1 MEIIFL
7 GTSSAV
13 PTLERNHPSIALR
26 AFAEVM
32 LFDCGEGTQRQLI
45 EQLIEAKIS
54 PMKITKIFISHF
66 HGDHILGLGGL
77 IQSLGFRGREKDLD
91 IYGPKGLHKIINA
104 ISSFGYFQI
113 NYNLNIHEIQ
123 DGTIIETED
132 YVVECAKVE
141 HNIPSYAYSI
151 REKKKPLFL
160 REKAEELGIPPGP
173 LYGKLHNGEEVEF
186 EGRIIKPE
194 QVLGEAKKG
203 KKISYSGDTRPCEAM
218 IRLAR
223 DSDILIHESTYE
235 AEDYQRAV
243 DNAHSTSVEAAE
255 IAREANVNEL
265 VLTHISTRYTS
276 DKNIKSEAQKVFK
289 NTKVARDYM
298 KIDL

>member
-32 LFDCGEGTQRQLI
+32 LFDCGEGTQR
-45 EQLIEAKIS
+45 QLIEAKIS

-91 IYGPKGLHKIINA
+91 IYGPKGLQRIINA
-104 ISSFGYFQI
+104 ISNFGYFQI
-113 NYNLNIHEIQ
+113 NYNLNIHEID
-123 DGTIIETED
+123 DGTIIETEE

-160 REKAEELGIPPGP
+160 RKKAEELGIPPGP
-173 LYGKLHNGEEVEF
+173 LYGKLHKGEEVEF

-203 KKISYSGDTRPCEAM
+203 KKISYSGDTRPCEEM

-235 AEDYQRAV
+235 AEDHQRAV

-255 IAREANVNEL
+255 IAKEAEVKEL

-276 DKNIKSEAQKVFK
+276 DENIKSEAQKVFK

>member
-32 LFDCGEGTQRQLI
+32 LFDCGEGTQR
-45 EQLIEAKIS
+45 QLIEAKIS

-123 DGTIIETED
+123 DGTVIETED

-235 AEDYQRAV
+235 AEDHQRAV

>member
-45 EQLIEAKIS
+45 EVKIS

-91 IYGPKGLHKIINA
+91 IYGPKGLQRIINA
-104 ISSFGYFQI
+104 ISNFGYFQI
-113 NYNLNIHEIQ
+113 NYNLNIHEID
-123 DGTIIETED
+123 DGTIIETEE

-160 REKAEELGIPPGP
+160 RKKAEELGIPPGP
-173 LYGKLHNGEEVEF
+173 LYGKLHKGEEVEF

-203 KKISYSGDTRPCEAM
+203 KKISYSGDTRPCEEM

-235 AEDYQRAV
+235 AEDHQRAV

-276 DKNIKSEAQKVFK
+276 DENILSEAQKVFK
-289 NTKVARDYM
+289 NTKVAKDYM

>member
-32 LFDCGEGTQRQLI
+32 LFDCGEGTQR
-45 EQLIEAKIS
+45 QLIEAKIS

-91 IYGPKGLHKIINA
+91 IYGPKGLQRIINA
-104 ISSFGYFQI
+104 ISNFGYFQI
-113 NYNLNIHEIQ
+113 NYNLNIHEID
-123 DGTIIETED
+123 DGTIIETEE
-132 YVVECAKVE
+132 YAVECAKVE

-160 REKAEELGIPPGP
+160 RKKAEELGIPPGP
-173 LYGKLHNGEEVEF
+173 LYGKLHKGEEVEF

-203 KKISYSGDTRPCEAM
+203 KKISYSGDTRPCEEM

-235 AEDYQRAV
+235 AEDHQRAV

-276 DKNIKSEAQKVFK
+276 DENILSEAQKVFK
-289 NTKVARDYM
+289 NTKVAKDYM

>member
-32 LFDCGEGTQRQLI
+32 LFDCGEGTQR
-45 EQLIEAKIS
+45 QLIEAKIS

-104 ISSFGYFQI
+104 ISSFGYFQK

-123 DGTIIETED
+123 DGTVIETED

>member
-32 LFDCGEGTQRQLI
+32 LFDCGEGTQR
-45 EQLIEAKIS
+45 QLIEAKIS

-104 ISSFGYFQI
+104 ISSFGYFQK

>member
-32 LFDCGEGTQRQLI
+32 LFDCGEGTQR
-45 EQLIEAKIS
+45 QLIEAKIS

-113 NYNLNIHEIQ
+113 NYNLNIHEID
-123 DGTIIETED
+123 DGTIIETEE

-160 REKAEELGIPPGP
+160 RKKAEELGIPPGP
-173 LYGKLHNGEEVEF
+173 LYGKLHKGEEVEF

-203 KKISYSGDTRPCEAM
+203 KKISYSGDTRPCEEM

-235 AEDYQRAV
+235 AEDHQRAV

-276 DKNIKSEAQKVFK
+276 DENILSEAQKVFK
-289 NTKVARDYM
+289 NTKVAKDYM

>member
-32 LFDCGEGTQRQLI
+32 LFDCGEGTQR
-45 EQLIEAKIS
+45 QLIEAKIS

-123 DGTIIETED
+123 DGTVIETED

-255 IAREANVNEL
+255 IAKEAEVKEL
-265 VLTHISTRYTS
+265 MLTHISTRYTS

>member
-32 LFDCGEGTQRQLI
+32 LFDCGEGTQR
-45 EQLIEAKIS
+45 QLIEAKIS

-104 ISSFGYFQI
+104 ISNFGYFQI
-113 NYNLNIHEIQ
+113 NYNLNIHEID
-123 DGTIIETED
+123 DGTIIETEE

-160 REKAEELGIPPGP
+160 RKKAEELGIPPGP
-173 LYGKLHNGEEVEF
+173 LYGKLHKGEEVEF

-203 KKISYSGDTRPCEAM
+203 KKISYSGDTRPCEEM

-235 AEDYQRAV
+235 AEDHQRAV

-276 DKNIKSEAQKVFK
+276 DENILSEAQKVFK
-289 NTKVARDYM
+289 NTKVAKDYM

>member
-32 LFDCGEGTQRQLI
+32 LFDCGEGTQR
-45 EQLIEAKIS
+45 QLIEAKIS

-123 DGTIIETED
+123 DGTVIETED

-151 REKKKPLFL
+151 KEKKKPLFL

-203 KKISYSGDTRPCEAM
+203 KKISYSGDTKPCEAM

-276 DKNIKSEAQKVFK
+276 DENIKSEAQKVFK

>member
-32 LFDCGEGTQRQLI
+32 LFDCGEGTQR
-45 EQLIEAKIS
+45 QLIEAKIS

-218 IRLAR
+218 IRLAS
-223 DSDILIHESTYE
+223 DSDILIHQSTYE

-276 DKNIKSEAQKVFK
+276 DENIKSEAQKVFK

>member
-32 LFDCGEGTQRQLI
+32 LFDCGEGTQR
-45 EQLIEAKIS
+45 QLIEAKIS

-104 ISSFGYFQI
+104 ISSFGYFQK

-123 DGTIIETED
+123 DGTVIETED

-276 DKNIKSEAQKVFK
+276 DENIKSEAQKVFK

>member
-32 LFDCGEGTQRQLI
+32 LFDCGEGTQR
-45 EQLIEAKIS
+45 QLIEAKIS

-104 ISSFGYFQI
+104 ISSFGYFQK

-141 HNIPSYAYSI
+141 HNIPSYAFSI

-203 KKISYSGDTRPCEAM
+203 NKISYSGDTRPCEAM

-255 IAREANVNEL
+255 IAKEAEVKEL

-276 DKNIKSEAQKVFK
+276 DENIKSEAQKVFK

>member
-32 LFDCGEGTQRQLI
+32 LFDCGEGTQR
-45 EQLIEAKIS
+45 QLIEAKIS

-91 IYGPKGLHKIINA
+91 IYGPKGLQRIINA
-104 ISSFGYFQI
+104 ISNFGYFQI
-113 NYNLNIHEIQ
+113 NYNLNIHEID
-123 DGTIIETED
+123 DGTIIETEE

-160 REKAEELGIPPGP
+160 RKKAEELGIPPGP
-173 LYGKLHNGEEVEF
+173 LYGKLHKGEEVEF

-276 DKNIKSEAQKVFK
+276 DENILSEAQKVFK
-289 NTKVARDYM
+289 NTKVAKDYM

>member
-32 LFDCGEGTQRQLI
+32 LFDCGEGTQR
-45 EQLIEAKIS
+45 QLIEAKIS

-141 HNIPSYAYSI
+141 HNIPSYAFSI

-276 DKNIKSEAQKVFK
+276 DENIKSEAQKVFK

>member
-32 LFDCGEGTQRQLI
+32 LFDCGEGTQR
-45 EQLIEAKIS
+45 QLIEAKIS

-123 DGTIIETED
+123 DGTVIETED

-203 KKISYSGDTRPCEAM
+203 NKISYSGDTRPCEAM

-276 DKNIKSEAQKVFK
+276 DENIKSEAQKVFK
-289 NTKVARDYM
+289 NTKVAKDYM

>member
-32 LFDCGEGTQRQLI
+32 LFDCGEGTQR
-45 EQLIEAKIS
+45 QLIEAKIS

-123 DGTIIETED
+123 DGTVIETED

-235 AEDYQRAV
+235 VEDYQRAV

-255 IAREANVNEL
+255 IAKEAEVKEL

-276 DKNIKSEAQKVFK
+276 DENIKSEAQKVFK

>member
-45 EQLIEAKIS
+45 EAKIS
-54 PMKITKIFISHF
+54 PMKITKIFLSNF

-123 DGTIIETED
+123 DGTVIETED

>member
-32 LFDCGEGTQRQLI
+32 LFDCGEGTQR
-45 EQLIEAKIS
+45 QLIEAKIS

-123 DGTIIETED
+123 DGTVIETED

-255 IAREANVNEL
+255 IAKEAEVNEL

-276 DKNIKSEAQKVFK
+276 DENIKSEAQKVFK

>member
-32 LFDCGEGTQRQLI
+32 LFDCGEGTQR
-45 EQLIEAKIS
+45 QLIEAKIS

-123 DGTIIETED
+123 DGTVIETED

-235 AEDYQRAV
+235 AEDHQRAV

-276 DKNIKSEAQKVFK
+276 DENIKSEAQKVFK

>member
-32 LFDCGEGTQRQLI
+32 LFDCGEGTQR
-45 EQLIEAKIS
+45 QLIEAKIS

-276 DKNIKSEAQKVFK
+276 DENIKSEAQKVFK
-289 NTKVARDYM
+289 NTKVAKDYM

>member
-32 LFDCGEGTQRQLI
+32 LFDCGEGTQR
-45 EQLIEAKIS
+45 QLIEAKIS

-123 DGTIIETED
+123 DGTVIETED

-203 KKISYSGDTRPCEAM
+203 NKISYSGDTRPCEAM

-255 IAREANVNEL
+255 IAKEAEVKEL

-276 DKNIKSEAQKVFK
+276 DENIKSEAQKVFK

>member
-45 EQLIEAKIS
+45 EAKIS
-54 PMKITKIFISHF
+54 PMKITKI
-66 HGDHILGLGGL
+66 
-77 IQSLGFRGREKDLD
+77 RGREKDLD

-123 DGTIIETED
+123 DGTVIETED

-276 DKNIKSEAQKVFK
+276 DENIKSEAQKVFK

>member
-32 LFDCGEGTQRQLI
+32 LFDCGEGTQR
-45 EQLIEAKIS
+45 QLIEAKIS

-123 DGTIIETED
+123 DGTVIETED

-203 KKISYSGDTRPCEAM
+203 KKISYSGDTKPCEAM

-255 IAREANVNEL
+255 IAKEAEVKEL

-276 DKNIKSEAQKVFK
+276 DENIKSEAQKVFK

>member
-32 LFDCGEGTQRQLI
+32 LFDCGEGTQR
-45 EQLIEAKIS
+45 QLIEAKIS

-235 AEDYQRAV
+235 AEDHQRAV

-276 DKNIKSEAQKVFK
+276 DENIKSEAQKVFK

>member
-32 LFDCGEGTQRQLI
+32 LFDCGEGTQR
-45 EQLIEAKIS
+45 QLIEAKIS

-203 KKISYSGDTRPCEAM
+203 NKISYSGDTRPCEAM

-243 DNAHSTSVEAAE
+243 DNAHSTSVEAA
-255 IAREANVNEL
+255 
-265 VLTHISTRYTS
+265 
-276 DKNIKSEAQKVFK
+276 QKVFK
-289 NTKVARDYM
+289 NTKVAKDYM

>member
-32 LFDCGEGTQRQLI
+32 LFDCGEGTQR
-45 EQLIEAKIS
+45 QLIEAKIS

-123 DGTIIETED
+123 DGTVIETED

-141 HNIPSYAYSI
+141 HNIPSYAFSI

>member
-45 EQLIEAKIS
+45 EAKIS
-54 PMKITKIFISHF
+54 PMKITKIFITHF

-91 IYGPKGLHKIINA
+91 IYGPKGLQRIINA
-104 ISSFGYFQI
+104 ISNFGYFQI
-113 NYNLNIHEIQ
+113 NYNLNIHEID
-123 DGTIIETED
+123 DGTIIETEE

-160 REKAEELGIPPGP
+160 RKKAEELGIPPGP
-173 LYGKLHNGEEVEF
+173 LYGKLHKGEEVEF

-203 KKISYSGDTRPCEAM
+203 KKISYSGDTRPCEEM

-235 AEDYQRAV
+235 AEDHQRAV

-276 DKNIKSEAQKVFK
+276 DENILSEAQKVFK
-289 NTKVARDYM
+289 NTKVAKDYM

>member
-32 LFDCGEGTQRQLI
+32 LFDCGEGTQR
-45 EQLIEAKIS
+45 QLIEAKIS

-123 DGTIIETED
+123 DGTVIETED

>member
-32 LFDCGEGTQRQLI
+32 LFDCGEGTQR
-45 EQLIEAKIS
+45 QLIEAKIS

-104 ISSFGYFQI
+104 ISSFGYFQK

-123 DGTIIETED
+123 DGTVIETED

-203 KKISYSGDTRPCEAM
+203 NKISYSGDTRPCEAM

-276 DKNIKSEAQKVFK
+276 DENILSEAQKVFK
-289 NTKVARDYM
+289 NTKVAKDYM

>member
-32 LFDCGEGTQRQLI
+32 LFDCGEGTQR
-45 EQLIEAKIS
+45 QLIEAKIS

>member
-32 LFDCGEGTQRQLI
+32 LFDCGEGTQR
-45 EQLIEAKIS
+45 QLIEAKIS

-123 DGTIIETED
+123 DGTVIETED

-235 AEDYQRAV
+235 AEDHQRAV

-255 IAREANVNEL
+255 IAKEAEVKEL

-276 DKNIKSEAQKVFK
+276 DENIKSEAQKVFK

>member
-32 LFDCGEGTQRQLI
+32 LFDCGEGTQR
-45 EQLIEAKIS
+45 QLIEAKIS

-91 IYGPKGLHKIINA
+91 IYGPKGLQRIINA
-104 ISSFGYFQI
+104 ISNFGYFQI
-113 NYNLNIHEIQ
+113 NYNLNIHEID
-123 DGTIIETED
+123 DGTIIETEE

-160 REKAEELGIPPGP
+160 RKKAEELGIPPGP
-173 LYGKLHNGEEVEF
+173 LYGKLHKGEKFEF

-203 KKISYSGDTRPCEAM
+203 KKISYSGDTRPCEEM

-235 AEDYQRAV
+235 AEDHQRAV

-276 DKNIKSEAQKVFK
+276 DENILSEAQKVFK
-289 NTKVARDYM
+289 NTKVAKDYM

>member
-32 LFDCGEGTQRQLI
+32 LFDCGEGTQR
-45 EQLIEAKIS
+45 QLIEAKIS

-123 DGTIIETED
+123 DGTVIETED

-235 AEDYQRAV
+235 AEDHQRAV

-255 IAREANVNEL
+255 IAKEAEVKEL

>member
-32 LFDCGEGTQRQLI
+32 LFDCGEGTQR
-45 EQLIEAKIS
+45 QLIEAKIS

-104 ISSFGYFQI
+104 ISSFGYFQK

-123 DGTIIETED
+123 DGTVIETED

-255 IAREANVNEL
+255 IAKEAEVKEL

-276 DKNIKSEAQKVFK
+276 DENIKSEAQKVFK

>member
-32 LFDCGEGTQRQLI
+32 LFDCGEGTQR
-45 EQLIEAKIS
+45 QLIEAKIS

-113 NYNLNIHEIQ
+113 NYNLNIHEID
-123 DGTIIETED
+123 DGTIIETEE

-235 AEDYQRAV
+235 AEDHQRAV